1 MKKFLV
7 LGVLFLLPI
16 VAYLFFSSGVN
27 HFAKLPVLTEHVKDV
42 DNLETNRDSV
52 VSFHNKISI
61 VAFFGNDLEALKG
74 NTFNLDKKIL
84 EKFYGFNDF
93 QFVIILPNSAKE
105 QANRFVSEFNNI
117 TNSNYWS
124 FIYAEPSEINSIFE
138 SFQTNLELD
147 ENLQTPYVFI
157 IDKDANLRGRDDE
170 DEAKLYGYD
179 SRSVS
184 ELGNKMNDDIKVIL
198 AEYRLEL
205 KKYKATLD

>member
-1 MKKFLV
+1 M
-7 LGVLFLLPI
+7 
-16 VAYLFFSSGVN
+16 
-27 HFAKLPVLTEHVKDV
+27 
-42 DNLETNRDSV
+42 LELNFT
-52 VSFHNKISI
+52 
-61 VAFFGNDLEALKG
+61 
-74 NTFNLDKKIL
+74 T
-84 EKFYGFNDF
+84 
-93 QFVIILPNSAKE
+93 
-105 QANRFVSEFNNI
+105 I
-117 TNSNYWS
+117 TTD
-124 FIYAEPSEINSIFE
+124 IAEPSEINSIFE